1 MEKIIDL
8 GLKNDFEE
16 RQGEVKANEY
26 NFCNQQNKKV
36 DIKNPLKSNG
46 SNKNF
51 FDNLDD
57 FDFSSNVNIKVFGL
71 GGAGNNIVAHIAE
84 HTNVNRECLYAINT
98 DFQFLKQLPQ
108 NFHRILIGKTI
119 TKGMGSGSDPKI
131 GMDAALEDENLF
143 REKLKGTD
151 LLFIVSG
158 MGKGTGTGASPI
170 VAQIAKEMGIL
181 TICVVNLPSASVEG
195 QIIYEKGM
203 KGLNELS
210 KHADGLSVISN
221 QKIIGEN
228 HSGYDISLKQSFDIA
243 NNLISTIVNEIIS
256 LVNVPAQ
263 MNLDFNDVK
272 NFFKEKS
279 DFQLNNFIFKS
290 SENIKEKVLSEIKEA
305 VYQNELIDISKVM
318 VNFRLNPSV
327 PQNFINDIR
336 AALETAL
343 GCDDF
348 TLTYAINYS
357 DDVEF
362 ANFSLLMASL
372 NQQKPKEQIKLHK
385 TVELNFIGNIETRA
399 DVFENHNVENHN
411 VINRYNTS
419 FLKQENQCKNEEED
433 DQREKIEN
441 NNIDNF
447 NYNNFN
453 LNYRLDSSSEFN
465 EKGNDLLSKWE
476 NVTTREDF
484 NNEEDNISFKEK
496 RQANST
502 SLNRFFTKTLNFNRI
517 RNTSKEFKKS

>member
-1 MEKIIDL
+1 MEKKIDL
-8 GLKNDFEE
+8 WLKKDFDEK
-16 RQGEVKANEY
+16 QDEVKNNEY
-26 NFCNQQNKKV
+26 NFFNQQSKKT
-36 DIKNPLKSNG
+36 DFQNPLKLNG
-46 SNKNF
+46 NNKNF

-71 GGAGNNIVAHIAE
+71 GGAGNNMVAHIAE
-84 HTNVNRECLYAINT
+84 HTNVDKQCLFAINT
-98 DFQFLKQLPQ
+98 DYQFLKQLPQ
-108 NFHRILIGKTI
+108 NFNRILIGKTI

-181 TICVVNLPSASVEG
+181 TICVVNLPSASIEG
-195 QIIYEKGM
+195 QIIYEKGI

-210 KHADGLSVISN
+210 KYADGLSVISN

-228 HSGYDISLKQSFDIA
+228 RSGYDISLKQSFDIA
-243 NNLISTIVNEIIS
+243 NILISTIVNEIIC

-279 DFQLNNFIFKS
+279 DFQLNNFVFKS
-290 SENIKEKVLSEIKEA
+290 SENIKEKVLSEIKDA

-318 VNFRLNPSV
+318 INFRLNPSV
-327 PQNFINDIR
+327 PQNFINDTRI
-336 AALETAL
+336 AIETAL

-357 DDVEF
+357 DDIEF
-362 ANFSLLMASL
+362 ANFTLLMASSS
-372 NQQKPKEQIKLHK
+372 QHKPKEQIKLHK
-385 TVELNFIGNIETRA
+385 TVELNIIGDLETRA
-399 DVFENHNVENHN
+399 DVIEDHN
-411 VINRYNTS
+411 VINDYNTS
-419 FLKQENQCKNEEED
+419 FLKQENQMEANKINMDEVLED
-433 DQREKIEN
+433 D
-441 NNIDNF
+441 NIDNF
-447 NYNNFN
+447 NHDSFD
-453 LNYRLDSSSEFN
+453 LNYYVNSNPEIN
-465 EKGNDLLSKWE
+465 KKGDDLLSKWA
-476 NVTTREDF
+476 NVKNHDNL
-484 NNEEDNISFKEK
+484 NNDEYNNISVKEK
-496 RQANST
+496 RRANST
-502 SLNRFFTKTLNFNRI
+502 SLNRFFTKTLNFSKL
-517 RNTSKEFKKS
+517 RNQSKEFKKS